1 MGYKEVEMVA
11 VRDVADTKILICGLE
26 NIDPIGIHSG
36 DSIVVTPPQTLN
48 DREYQD
54 LRDATFRIA
63 TELGIVGVLHLHF
76 ALNPANQHFYV
87 TKIAPYFTRGV
98 ALAARTTGY
107 PIALVVG
114 ALLLGQRL
122 VDVKLP
128 GGYVKQTAI
137 MEPMVDH
144 VGVRIPLWPFQEVPD
159 ADQHLD
165 TVMKQSGR
173 PLAWAVQSK
182 KRY

>member
-1 MGYKEVEMVA
+1 PAALNATLKEIQEPIIEAQVVSTTDEAMGMVEAIGFPLIVKPVSPRVDTNRTICENVDDMLTALNQGFQQSRFDQCSLERSVVGYKEVEMVA

-98 ALAARTTGY
+98 A
-107 PIALVVG
+107 
-114 ALLLGQRL
+114 
-122 VDVKLP
+122 
-128 GGYVKQTAI
+128 
-137 MEPMVDH
+137 
-144 VGVRIPLWPFQEVPD
+144 
-159 ADQHLD
+159 
-165 TVMKQSGR
+165 
-173 PLAWAVQSK
+173 
-182 KRY
+182 